1 MKDDAYIGRTMLR
14 MELSGKRK
22 RGRHKRRFMDATSE
36 DMAMVEVTEEDAEYM
51 TERRCKIRCGDP
63 CREKPK
69 EDEEDHCLPSAP

>member
-1 MKDDAYIGRTMLR
+1 
-14 MELSGKRK
+14 
-22 RGRHKRRFMDATSE
+22 MDALSE

-69 EDEEDHCLPSAP
+69 EDEEDHCLPSAPYKACHAIVKHNLLYLYNYERITSY